1 MLTKN
6 IRLLLSCLLA
16 MHLCSA
22 TLIAQRQVSGVV
34 QDESGVPL
42 IGVNILVK
50 GTGTGTVTD
59 VDGAYNLE
67 VTGEESVLQFSY
79 TGYVHQEIRVGAQS
93 VINVTLGEDV
103 VGLEEVVVV
112 GYGTVRKK
120 DLTGAVSQID
130 AEKLATEA
138 TPNITDMLRGAVPG
152 LNVGFNASAKGISSA
167 SDLEVR
173 GSTNVRGAAANAPL
187 IVVDG
192 MIYSGD
198 LADINPNDIATFD
211 ILKDA
216 SSAAI
221 YGSRATNG
229 VIIIT
234 TKKGKSGK
242 PTINVSSSVGLAT
255 LSHAHLEPM
264 NGPQFIDWRIAG
276 FEANERHHLT
286 AGGRPGYYDSP
297 DNLPGGVTVDQW
309 KSYDGSS
316 NATDLTS
323 IWLTRLGFSPVE
335 IANYKTGTT
344 IDWRDYEFQ
353 TGLRHDHNVSVS
365 GNTSNLSYY
374 WSLGYVSNEGFVYNE
389 KYEAY
394 RSRLNL
400 EATVTDFLKVGLNTQ
415 LALKDESPVPS
426 STNLTNVTPY
436 SSFYED
442 DGVTIAYAPSGN
454 ISASRHPWLDLEYRS
469 QFYQLNSLA
478 SKLYAT
484 VELPLGFSFTSE
496 FIPRI
501 GWDRQYNHW
510 SSEHPE
516 WGSEGGRAE
525 RINSHLFE
533 WQLNNILKW
542 HKEFGN
548 HSFDLTFLQ
557 NAEKYQSWWEVV
569 RRNNFQPSDILG
581 YNQLGAATQD
591 VEIRNDDRVY
601 TGDALMARLNYSFKS
616 RYLLTASYR
625 RDGYSAFGQSNPHAN
640 FGSVALGWVIS
651 EESFFDVPWLELLK
665 IRASYGTNGNRYLD
679 DVYSAL
685 SDLATGRYVQVI
697 NGQPQYVSQLYSN
710 RLANSGLKWE
720 RTGAY
725 NFGLDFALNNGRISG
740 NIEVYSMIT
749 KDLLISRSLPDV
761 TGYSNVITNLGEIDN
776 RGFELTLNTVNTDTR
791 DFSWRSG
798 FAIAHNRNEVVHLY
812 GDVVDVLDANGNV
825 IGQKEADDITNGW
838 FIGRALDEIWDYNVL
853 GIWQTSE
860 EDEAA
865 KYSREP
871 GDFKL
876 EDRNGDGFYTNDDKV
891 FQGFTKPRFRINFR
905 NDFQYRNWSLSAK
918 IYSYL
923 GYFSAN
929 NHKRNN
935 DVFYDRGSS
944 FVVPYWTPEN
954 PSNEWARVESYET
967 GFNVYENNSF
977 IRLDNVALSYEVPA
991 AVLQRIS
998 LQRAQMSLIAQN
1010 PYVWSSQWSWMDPE
1024 NKGYTPTFYT
1034 FKLNLTL

>member
-1 MLTKN
+1 
-6 IRLLLSCLLA
+6 
-16 MHLCSA
+16 
-22 TLIAQRQVSGVV
+22 
-34 QDESGVPL
+34 
-42 IGVNILVK
+42 
-50 GTGTGTVTD
+50 
-59 VDGAYNLE
+59 
-67 VTGEESVLQFSY
+67 
-79 TGYVHQEIRVGAQS
+79 
-93 VINVTLGEDV
+93 
-103 VGLEEVVVV
+103 
-112 GYGTVRKK
+112 
-120 DLTGAVSQID
+120 
-130 AEKLATEA
+130 
-138 TPNITDMLRGAVPG
+138 
-152 LNVGFNASAKGISSA
+152 
-167 SDLEVR
+167 
-173 GSTNVRGAAANAPL
+173 
-187 IVVDG
+187 
-192 MIYSGD
+192 
-198 LADINPNDIATFD
+198 
-211 ILKDA
+211 
-216 SSAAI
+216 
-221 YGSRATNG
+221 
-229 VIIIT
+229 
-234 TKKGKSGK
+234 
-242 PTINVSSSVGLAT
+242 
-255 LSHAHLEPM
+255 
-264 NGPQFIDWRIAG
+264 
-276 FEANERHHLT
+276 
-286 AGGRPGYYDSP
+286 
-297 DNLPGGVTVDQW
+297 
-309 KSYDGSS
+309 
-316 NATDLTS
+316 
-323 IWLTRLGFSPVE
+323 
-335 IANYKTGTT
+335 
-344 IDWRDYEFQ
+344 
-353 TGLRHDHNVSVS
+353 
-365 GNTSNLSYY
+365 
-374 WSLGYVSNEGFVYNE
+374 
-389 KYEAY
+389 
-394 RSRLNL
+394 
-400 EATVTDFLKVGLNTQ
+400 
-415 LALKDESPVPS
+415 
-426 STNLTNVTPY
+426 
-436 SSFYED
+436 
-442 DGVTIAYAPSGN
+442 
-454 ISASRHPWLDLEYRS
+454 
-469 QFYQLNSLA
+469 
-478 SKLYAT
+478 
-484 VELPLGFSFTSE
+484 
-496 FIPRI
+496 
-501 GWDRQYNHW
+501 
-510 SSEHPE
+510 
-516 WGSEGGRAE
+516 
-525 RINSHLFE
+525 
-533 WQLNNILKW
+533 
-542 HKEFGN
+542 
-548 HSFDLTFLQ
+548 
-557 NAEKYQSWWEVV
+557 
-569 RRNNFQPSDILG
+569 
-581 YNQLGAATQD
+581 
-591 VEIRNDDRVY
+591 
-601 TGDALMARLNYSFKS
+601 MARLNYSFKS